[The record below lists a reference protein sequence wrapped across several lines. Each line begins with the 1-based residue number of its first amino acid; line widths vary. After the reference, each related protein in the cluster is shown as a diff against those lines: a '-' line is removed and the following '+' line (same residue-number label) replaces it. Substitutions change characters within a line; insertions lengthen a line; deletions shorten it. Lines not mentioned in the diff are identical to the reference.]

1 MARDPQLRP
10 RESLAMDG
18 SAQDSRAAE
27 ERGACTLTPR
37 FSIASLVAVAFLGVC
52 LSCRNPTLPV
62 SAPKVDEIPT
72 APVSASKVDEIL
84 VEKGAR
90 RLTLFSGG
98 STIRTYSIALGRQP
112 IGPKIR
118 QGDDR
123 TPEGSYVVDSRN
135 YNSAYH
141 LALHLSYP
149 NAADRARAAKLG
161 VSPGGDIMIHG
172 LPNGLGW
179 LGPAHRR
186 HDWTRGCI
194 AVTDMEI
201 EEIAR
206 LVPDGTSVEVRP

>member
-10 RESLAMDG
+10 GECLTIDG
-18 SAQDSRAAE
+18 SAQDSRAPE
-27 ERGACTLTPR
+27 GRGACSLTPR
-37 FSIASLVAVAFLGVC
+37 FSIASLVAVAFLGVS
-52 LSCRNPTLPV
+52 LSCRNPTPPV
-62 SAPKVDEIPT
+62 SAPKVDESLVEKG
-72 APVSASKVDEIL
+72 AVDEIL

-118 QGDDR
+118 EGDGR

-149 NAADRARAAKLG
+149 NATDRARAAKLG

-179 LGPAHRR
+179 LGPAHRQ

-206 LVPDGTSVEVRP
+206 LVPDGTPVEVRP